1 MPEGLDVIRLSSL
14 LYEFKHITFYGFT
27 ESMNALECFR
37 GHKDE
42 ILRLWTEAVYATCP
56 LETTGFPR
64 TLNDPFGNPAG
75 DMTREA
81 ALAVYNAV
89 AGEDVTVENIKNAL
103 ERFVRL
109 RAVQKGT
116 PGQSIGVFYLMKP
129 ILRERLLPRLTAM
142 DEVDAYLAAE
152 SRLDSL
158 TLLAF
163 DMYMEARE
171 TVAES
176 RIKEIR
182 NQYAQLARWAR
193 TLKAH
198 PPAAG

>member
-1 MPEGLDVIRLSSL
+1 
-14 LYEFKHITFYGFT
+14 
-27 ESMNALECFR
+27 MNALECFR

-42 ILRLWTEAVYATCP
+42 ILRLWTDAVYATYP
-56 LETTGFPR
+56 LETTGFLR

-116 PGQSIGVFYLMKP
+116 SGQSMGVFYLMKP

-142 DEVDAYLAAE
+142 GEVDAYLAAE

-163 DMYMEARE
+163 DIYMEARE

-193 TLKAH
+193 TLKARQ
-198 PPAAG
+198 PAAG